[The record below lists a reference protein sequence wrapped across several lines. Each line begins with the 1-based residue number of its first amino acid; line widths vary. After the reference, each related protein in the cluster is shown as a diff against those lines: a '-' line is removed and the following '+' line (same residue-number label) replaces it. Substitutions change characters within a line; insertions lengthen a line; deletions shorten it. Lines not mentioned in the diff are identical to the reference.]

1 MKEGNSDVMRPRKAE
16 PVVKRPTVGIT
27 HDWLAIIVKATT
39 ITPSERSVLKLLFMV
54 IDTREIGMQI

>member
-27 HDWLAIIVKATT
+27 QDWLAIIVKAT
-39 ITPSERSVLKLLFMV
+39 ITPAERSVHKLLFMV